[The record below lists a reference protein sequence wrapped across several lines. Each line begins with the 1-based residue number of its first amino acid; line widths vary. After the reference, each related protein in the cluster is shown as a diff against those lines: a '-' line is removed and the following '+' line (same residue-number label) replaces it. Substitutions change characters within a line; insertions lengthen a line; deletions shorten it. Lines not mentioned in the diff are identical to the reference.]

1 MKKTGLWITMLS
13 LCIVVF
19 AAYIYVNQTRVNSQ
33 SSTSGKGSAETTQE
47 QRPSPSKPAPPSE
60 DETKQKQELA
70 KNTYIQEKLNQM
82 SLEQKAA
89 QMMIV
94 DMDTLHLRAG
104 EQVPDR
110 IRKQQYGGVILFQ
123 RNLESAEKTVRLI
136 HDLKA
141 ASDKTPLWVAIDQE
155 GGAVT
160 RLPWMPL
167 YAGNMALGATGNV
180 VDAETTGKFIGE
192 DIKSF
197 GFNLNFAPDLDV
209 NNNPDNPVIGI
220 RSFGSDPAAVSQMGI
235 SVMNGLHEAGMPA
248 AVKHFPGHGDTETDS
263 HLGLPSIPYDRERL
277 EQIEWVPFR
286 EAIANGVDMI
296 MTAHIT
302 YPKLETKTV
311 ISKKDGS
318 KIHIPATLS
327 SYFLTDVLR
336 NEMHYDGIIVTDSL
350 EMQAISSNFGDKEAV
365 LMAIQAGADIV
376 LIPPDPEK
384 SIAWIAQ
391 SVRNGTLSEQQI
403 NQSVERILKLK
414 YTYGLFEADNMLS
427 YEEQWKRAEQRLQ
440 DAEARR
446 KEQEVAEHAVTLLNN
461 EDHVLPF
468 QMKSE
473 GKIHVF
479 ATAKLLSE
487 VKRQIQTQLKNS
499 KQVISVVGYD
509 LTGAL
514 SESKVAQ
521 MKASDSILIVTRN
534 LNTDKK
540 QRQAAQQ
547 LWKQL
552 KQANKKAAVL
562 SVGAPYDIRYLPDIH
577 AYLAVYGDRKTANLP
592 AGIRA
597 ALGIIEP
604 SGKLPVMIPDLRGQ
618 TLFEVGEGN
627 TY

>member
-1 MKKTGLWITMLS
+1 MLS
-13 LCIVVF
+13 LCIVVL
-19 AAYIYVNQTRVNSQ
+19 AALIYVIQTESIG
-33 SSTSGKGSAETTQE
+33 STKSTESTQE
-47 QRPSPSKPAPPSE
+47 KTHSSNPDTDSKDKPNQP
-60 DETKQKQELA
+60 QEEA
-70 KNTYIQEKLNQM
+70 QDTFIQAHLNQM
-82 SLEQKAA
+82 SIAQKAA

-94 DMDTLHLRAG
+94 DMDTLHLRSG

-110 IRKQQYGGVILFQ
+110 IREQQYGGVILFQ
-123 RNLESAEKTVRLI
+123 RNLESEESTVRLI

-141 ASDKTPLWVAIDQE
+141 TSDKTPMWVAIDQE

-160 RLPWMPL
+160 RLPWLPL

-180 VDAETTGKFIGE
+180 EDAKSTGRLIGE

-220 RSFGSDPAAVSQMGI
+220 RSFGSDPLVVSQMGVAMM
-235 SVMNGLHEAGMPA
+235 SGLHEAGIPV
-248 AVKHFPGHGDTETDS
+248 AVKHFPGHGDTVTDS
-263 HLGLPSIPYDRERL
+263 HLGLPSIPYDRNRL
-277 EQIEWVPFR
+277 EQVEWVPFR
-286 EAIANGVDMI
+286 EAIANGTDMI

-302 YPKLETKTV
+302 YPKLEKKTV

-318 KIHIPATLS
+318 KIHLPATLS

-336 NEMHYDGIIVTDSL
+336 HDMQFDGIIVTDSL
-350 EMQAISSNFGDKEAV
+350 EMQAISSDFGEKDAV

-376 LIPPDPEK
+376 LMPPDPEQA
-384 SIAWIAQ
+384 ITWIVQAVQ
-391 SVRNGTLSEQQI
+391 EGVLSEQRI

-414 YTYGLFEADNMLS
+414 YKYGLFAKDNKPTF
-427 YEEQWKRAEQRLQ
+427 EEQWKQAEQRIQ

-461 EDHVLPF
+461 DDHVLPF
-468 QMKSE
+468 PLNKE
-473 GKIHVF
+473 GKVYAF
-479 ATAKLLSE
+479 APSKLLPE
-487 VKRQIQTQLKNS
+487 IKRQLQTQLKKTKHKS
-499 KQVISVVGYD
+499 TVVGYA

-514 SESKVAQ
+514 SESKIAQ

-552 KQANKKAAVL
+552 KRAKKKAAVL
-562 SVGAPYDIRYLPDIH
+562 SVGSPYDIRYLPDID

-597 ALGIIEP
+597 ALGIIQP
-604 SGKLPVMIPDLRGQ
+604 SGKLPVMIPDLRGK
-618 TLFEVGEGN
+618 TLFEAGAGN